1 MGWFRNL
8 RVFWKIMTGFIVV
21 LAVLGIAVT
30 VVVLRAATIQH
41 RTRTFESADRLLTSI
56 ENLRL
61 ALADRVGEFRQ
72 FMITGEDAD
81 LQNLRQANDRLDQ
94 RIEAARDATPEG
106 DEGVLARLDSVAA
119 FAAVV
124 SNDIVEPSIELRRRL
139 DEADVTLEQILRQTE
154 FDRHRQ
160 IAEQQRAMLDH
171 VLTEQSQK
179 VGIARDELDAARQQ
193 ITTVSVVL
201 LGIAALFALA
211 IAIWLGRRIS
221 GPLTEAVRFAGRV
234 SEGDL
239 TERMAVG
246 ARDELGVLQGTL
258 NRMADDLAALVG
270 EINAA
275 TGEVVVAAEQIE
287 DSSEKLRDTVDAQ
300 VAAAEDTSSSMEQIA
315 AQITTVAESTA
326 SLATSVDQTSSSISQ
341 MSRSIEATAENADR
355 LGSAVEET
363 SVTMEEMAASAEQ
376 VGRNVQET
384 RRLAAGAESDAREG
398 GQAVQRTIDA
408 MRRIQTEMGA
418 LVEMIEGLDRST
430 GAISEISELIED
442 LADRTDLLALNAA
455 IEAARA
461 GEHGRGFS
469 VVAGEIRRL
478 AERAVESAQEITASI
493 ESIRGDAGRVVSGV
507 GALSERTEEG
517 ADIASEAGRAL
528 EKIIDSSGRTR
539 QLMDDVRT
547 AVAEQVE
554 ASTQVRKATD
564 LIRESAESTRLATNE
579 QAGGSRQI
587 VRAVEDMNRQTQA
600 VFGATAEQKR
610 GGALVVEATESVSR
624 GARQAQGAVRE
635 VVRSAQ
641 TLGEQAARLRELMAR
656 FRV

>member
-1 MGWFRNL
+1 MGWFKDL
-8 RVFWKIMTGFIVV
+8 RVFWKITAGFLVV
-21 LAVLGIAVT
+21 LAVLAIAVA
-30 VVVLRAATIQH
+30 VVLMQTGTIEDRTH
-41 RTRTFESADRLLTSI
+41 RFEDADRLLKSI

-61 ALADRVGEFRQ
+61 ALADRVGEFRY
-72 FMITGEDAD
+72 FMITGEDEA
-81 LQNLRQANDRLDQ
+81 LQNLREATDRLEQ
-94 RIEAARDATPEG
+94 NLATAREVAEDRP
-106 DEGVLARLDSVAA
+106 GVLARLDSVAA

-124 SNDIVEPSIELRRRL
+124 GNDVVEPGVALRRQIG
-139 DEADVTLEQILRQTE
+139 DADVTLERILAQTDFDLHTQISAQEREVLERVLSEQAQDVAAASDDL
-154 FDRHRQ
+154 DR
-160 IAEQQRAMLDH
+160 
-171 VLTEQSQK
+171 
-179 VGIARDELDAARQQ
+179 ARIWIFRVSLGLLLLAAVVAA
-193 ITTVSVVL
+193 IT
-201 LGIAALFALA
+201 AFWLA
-211 IAIWLGRRIS
+211 NRIS
-221 GPLTEAVRFAGRV
+221 GPLNEAVRFAGRV

-239 TERMAVG
+239 TERMEVG
-246 ARDELGVLQGTL
+246 ARDELGTLQRTL
-258 NRMADDLAALVG
+258 NRMATDLAALVG
-270 EINAA
+270 EINAT
-275 TGEVVVAAEQIE
+275 TGQVVAAASQIE
-287 DSSEKLRDTVDAQ
+287 ESSERLSETVDAQ
-300 VAAAEDTSSSMEQIA
+300 VAAAEDTSSSMEEIA
-315 AQITTVAESTA
+315 AQITTVAESAA

-341 MSRSIEATAENADR
+341 MGRSIEATAENAER

-376 VGRNVQET
+376 VGRNVEET

-398 GQAVQRTIDA
+398 GQAVQRTIDG

-430 GAISEISELIED
+430 GAVSEISELIED
-442 LADRTDLLALNAA
+442 LADRTDLLALNAS

-478 AERAVESAQEITASI
+478 AERAVESAQEITANI

-517 ADIASEAGRAL
+517 AELASEAGRAL

-539 QLMDDVRT
+539 QLMEDVRT
-547 AVAEQVE
+547 AVTDQVE
-554 ASTQVRKATD
+554 ASGQVRAATD

-587 VRAVEDMNRQTQA
+587 VRAVEDMSRQTQA
-600 VFGATAEQKR
+600 VFAATAEQKR

-635 VVRSAQ
+635 VVKSAQ
-641 TLGEQAARLRELMAR
+641 ALGEQASRLRELMAR

>member
-1 MGWFRNL
+1 MAWFKDL
-8 RVFWKIMTGFIVV
+8 RVFWKIMSGFLVV
-21 LAVLGIAVT
+21 LAVLGIAVAMVMMET
-30 VVVLRAATIQH
+30 DTIED
-41 RTRTFESADRLLTSI
+41 RTRSFESAERLLTSV

-61 ALADRVGEFRQ
+61 ALADRVGEFRY
-72 FMITGEDAD
+72 FMITGEDAA
-81 LQNLRQANDRLDQ
+81 LQSLREATDRLDQ
-94 RIEAARDATPEG
+94 SLSNARAAAEG
-106 DEGVLARLDSVAA
+106 DAQMLARLDSVAA
-119 FAAVV
+119 FGSVV
-124 SNDIVEPSIELRRRL
+124 SNDIVDPGIELRRGMGET
-139 DEADVTLEQILRQTE
+139 DGVTLEQILGQTNFE
-154 FDRHRQ
+154 RHLQ
-160 IAEQQRAMLDH
+160 IAEQQRQILERVLSEQAQAVENARGDLD
-171 VLTEQSQK
+171 Q
-179 VGIARDELDAARQQ
+179 ARIR
-193 ITTVSVVL
+193 ITQVSLIL
-201 LGIAALFALA
+201 LGLTAVVAAMIAFWLA
-211 IAIWLGRRIS
+211 NRIS
-221 GPLTEAVRFAGRV
+221 GPLNEAVRFAGRV

-246 ARDELGVLQGTL
+246 ARDELGTLQGTL

-275 TGEVVVAAEQIE
+275 TGEVVVAAGQIE
-287 DSSEKLRDTVDAQ
+287 ASSEKLSDTVDAQ
-300 VAAAEDTSSSMEQIA
+300 VAAAEDTSSSMEEIA
-315 AQITTVAESTA
+315 AQITTVAESAA

-341 MSRSIEATAENADR
+341 MGRSIEATAENAGR
-355 LGSAVEET
+355 LGSAVDET

-376 VGRNVQET
+376 VGRNVEET
-384 RRLAAGAESDAREG
+384 RRLAAGAETDAREG

-418 LVEMIEGLDRST
+418 LVDMIEGLDRST

-442 LADRTDLLALNAA
+442 LADRTDLLALNAS

-493 ESIRGDAGRVVSGV
+493 ESIRGDAGRVVAGV

-517 ADIASEAGRAL
+517 AELASEAGRAL

-539 QLMDDVRT
+539 QLMDEVRT

-554 ASTQVRKATD
+554 ASGQVRKATD

-600 VFGATAEQKR
+600 VFAATAEQKR

-641 TLGEQAARLRELMAR
+641 TLGEQATRLRELMAR
-656 FRV
+656 FHV